1 MTNKLGTQAWIA
13 ATIAA
18 LGAVLLG
25 YMVAVEGEPGLLPL
39 VLVLG
44 GGAWFYVAWR
54 KRRAAS

>member
-54 KRRAAS
+54 KGRAAG